1 MMEKNWVETIMEHLK
16 IFQMC
21 LKMMQIRMKTPQA
34 IIFRMGKVSF
44 VFIWD
49 SPFFPVL
56 KYIQIIKNLFDTSS
70 EMIWFNVCI
79 V

>member
-44 VFIWD
+44 VFI
-49 SPFFPVL
+49 
-56 KYIQIIKNLFDTSS
+56 
-70 EMIWFNVCI
+70 
-79 V
+79 